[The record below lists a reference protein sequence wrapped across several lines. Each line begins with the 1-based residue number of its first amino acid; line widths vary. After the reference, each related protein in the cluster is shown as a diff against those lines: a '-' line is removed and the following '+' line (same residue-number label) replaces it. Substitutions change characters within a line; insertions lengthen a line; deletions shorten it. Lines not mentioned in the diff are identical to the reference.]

1 MSVDQLDAEAKRE
14 VRKRIRDF
22 MEGDRTD
29 ISLRDE
35 FNNWLFRENLG
46 FVIDTRIG
54 SALFGRLEIGPDR
67 KVTCIDSAVDAAAA
81 LSATPGQLKVLQKQ
95 LANRDAS
102 VKQQLQE
109 AAEAKA
115 EKERKRTPESDRTLG
130 RAGEVQTTD

>member
-1 MSVDQLDAEAKRE
+1 M
-14 VRKRIRDF
+14 
-22 MEGDRTD
+22 
-29 ISLRDE
+29 
-35 FNNWLFRENLG
+35 
-46 FVIDTRIG
+46 
-54 SALFGRLEIGPDR
+54 
-67 KVTCIDSAVDAAAA
+67 TCIDSAFDDAAA
-81 LSATPGQLKVLQKQ
+81 LGATPGQLKGLQKQ